1 MNVDYVTSLK
11 KFRGEIVLWDSEQ
24 LKHVKCEM
32 VAQPD
37 SAFPSGIPNQKGQS
51 YALYWIR
58 LS

>member
-32 VAQPD
+32 VAQPNT
-37 SAFPSGIPNQKGQS
+37 AFPSGVPNQKD
-51 YALYWIR
+51 
-58 LS
+58 